1 MEEPK
6 GPVRRQVATRGGGFL
21 VAGAVAFLTLTSP
34 REIAGESGS
43 PAPASGNEPGRLH
56 GSVVIGPQLNA
67 RKIRFSLYPDVSAA
81 APPTAFS
88 AEQEI
93 RNVVVYIDSPDLPA
107 GGVPDPGGSSG
118 AGSSSSGG
126 PPRIEQRNETFVP
139 HVLPVMKGSPVEFT
153 NDDPIYHN
161 VFSLSKAASF
171 DLGRYPRGASR
182 SVRFGAPG
190 IVKVFCHIH
199 SDMSA
204 VVLVLDNS
212 YFTTPRTDGTFEIRG
227 IPPGTY
233 AVTAW
238 HERAHAVHHKVT
250 ILPGRTTEMNFSIPL
265 EDTASQ

>member
-1 MEEPK
+1 
-6 GPVRRQVATRGGGFL
+6 
-21 VAGAVAFLTLTSP
+21 LTLTSP
-34 REIAGESGS
+34 REIAGESGI
-43 PAPASGNEPGRLH
+43 PAPASGHEPGRLR

-67 RKIRFSLYPDVSAA
+67 RKVRFSLYPDVSAA
-81 APPTAFS
+81 APASAFA

-107 GGVPDPGGSSG
+107 GGVPVPGGGPG
-118 AGSSSSGG
+118 AGGG
-126 PPRIEQRNETFVP
+126 PPRIEQRNESFVP
-139 HVLPVMKGSPVEFT
+139 HVLPVLKGSPVEFT

-190 IVKVFCHIH
+190 IVKIFCHIH

-212 YFTTPRTDGTFEIRG
+212 YFTTPRSDGTFEIQG

-233 AVTAW
+233 LVAAW
-238 HERAHAVHHKVT
+238 HERAHAVHHKVI

-265 EDTASQ
+265 EDAAPQ